1 MNKIKLP
8 PLNWFIQE
16 QNGSVITNT
25 YSGSL
30 GTDAKTGCIS
40 KPTFNYQ
47 VFAELL
53 EDTYR
58 LIAMFCI
65 PELWPNSDC
74 LIGADA
80 SAFEA
85 TVEGLAEAEDWLCEN
100 SAKYGF

>member
-1 MNKIKLP
+1 MKKINLP

-16 QNGSVITNT
+16 QNGSVVTNT

-30 GTDAKTGCIS
+30 GTDAKTGCLGKHI
-40 KPTFNYQ
+40 FNYK

-53 EDTYR
+53 EDTYK

-65 PELWPNSDC
+65 PEPWPNSDC
-74 LIGADA
+74 EVDA
-80 SAFEA
+80 SIFEA

-100 SAKYGF
+100 SEKYGF

>member
-16 QNGSVITNT
+16 QNGQVVTNT

-30 GTDAKTGCIS
+30 GTDAKTGCLGQ
-40 KPTFNYQ
+40 PTFNYR

-53 EDTYR
+53 GDAYK
-58 LIAMFCI
+58 LAVKICI
-65 PELWPNSDC
+65 PKPLPNDDC
-74 LIGADA
+74 LVDA

-85 TVEGLAEAEDWLCEN
+85 TADGLAEAETWIGEI
-100 SAKYGF
+100 SETYGF